1 MKTVSVTLKEKGVMA
16 VLSFD
21 PDKQTERENYKLLIG
36 TIIPRPI
43 AFVTSKSSQGI
54 VNAAPFSYFN
64 IVSSNPPMLSVS
76 VQRKVGERKDTA
88 RNILSGKEFVVH
100 IVDEEN
106 VFEVNETAAS
116 LPPDESEIDVTKL
129 SLVNSEEIGVP
140 AVEQAKVRF
149 ECVLHQAV
157 DLTGSDLLIGR
168 IVRIHIDDSIYEKGR
183 INADLLKPVS
193 RLAGT
198 NYAKLGE
205 VFSLKRPD

>member
-1 MKTVSVTLKEKGVMA
+1 M
-16 VLSFD
+16 LSFD
-21 PDKQTERENYKLLIG
+21 PYQQTERENYKLLVG

-43 AFVTSKSSQGI
+43 AFVTSKSQAGI

-76 VQRKVGERKDTA
+76 VQRKGGDKKDTA
-88 RNILSGKEFVVH
+88 RNVLAGKEFVVH

-106 VFEVNETAAS
+106 VFEVNETAAN

-129 SLVNSEEIGVP
+129 TLVDSDEVDVP
-140 AVEQAKVRF
+140 AVKQSKVRF

-157 DLTGSDLLIGR
+157 DLPNTDLLIGR
-168 IVRIHIDDSIYEKGR
+168 IVRIHVDEAIYENGR
-183 INADLLKPVS
+183 INAEMLKPVS
-193 RLAGT
+193 RLAGA